1 MMSKII
7 RLGSIF
13 VFASIFLL
21 TGCHSGS
28 KSSPSSSTNQS
39 ATTQSGTVVATVNG
53 KPITL
58 AEYNYYKTT
67 REEQT
72 PNVKLGHKALLAE
85 IVDTELLKQAALKAG
100 MDKQP
105 KIQARIQQDTDN
117 ILIQALLQK
126 KFGHMKFSNAKL
138 KKAYQKVAAN
148 MAKGKQYKARHIL
161 VKTKA
166 KAEKIIQQ
174 LNKGANFSKL
184 AKKDSIAPSAS
195 NGGELGWFTADTMV
209 PHFAAAIQKLKK
221 GQYTKQPVHTRFGWH
236 VILLQNTRQ
245 AKPPTFK
252 QIKPKL
258 KSVLTQQAL
267 QKYVN
272 HLRKKAAIKTH
283 LDRISAK
290 SKNLNPPTIKET
302 TGQKPTT

>member
-1 MMSKII
+1 MISKVT
-7 RLGSIF
+7 RLSSIL
-13 VFASIFLL
+13 VFASILL
-21 TGCHSGS
+21 LAGCHSGG
-28 KSSPSSSTNQS
+28 KSSASTSTGQS
-39 ATTQSGTVVATVNG
+39 ATAKSATVIATVNG
-53 KPITL
+53 QPISL
-58 AEYNYYKTT
+58 AEYKHYKTT
-67 REEQT
+67 REQQT

-105 KIQARIQQDTDN
+105 KIQARIKQDTAN

-138 KKAYQKVAAN
+138 KKAYQKVASN

-161 VKTKA
+161 VKTKTQ
-166 KAEKIIQQ
+166 AEKIIQQ
-174 LNKGANFSKL
+174 LNKGANFAKL

-195 NGGELGWFTADTMV
+195 HGGELGWFTADTMV
-209 PHFAAAIQKLKK
+209 PHFAAAIKKLKK
-221 GQYTKQPVHTRFGWH
+221 GKYTEQPVHTRFGWH

-245 AKPPTFK
+245 AKPPSFK

-258 KSVLTQQAL
+258 ESVLTQQAL

-272 HLRKKAAIKTH
+272 QLRKKATIKTH
-283 LDRISAK
+283 LDRISSK